1 MTYSPVTKAAIDAA
15 DEFIEAL
22 DEAWADIDESFHCD
36 DKDSEDKAERSE
48 KSSTVCSLNSIKHIP
63 KDVHIQNTMEIVSP
77 LAESHRINRV
87 EETNHKDEL
96 KNVRS
101 ELNMLKKEMETL
113 QDKEQDSETFI
124 NETNLKIGDVQH
136 ENMCSVCKE
145 RSSKAVVDKGIDTN
159 DENIPPSNDMESV
172 PKESLKAININLQR
186 KIDQLEEELQQTFQK
201 NTSLEKEL
209 SKSESQILQM
219 EQARLESK
227 TQQDEMKE
235 NYSNR
240 IKELIQQNLRS
251 QKHVKMAEEDANMAL
266 NMAKES
272 DAKRCEMELALET
285 VVKELELLKGIHV
298 EENYMDQSVPIQKE
312 CVWKTVGGKDSA
324 GILDESDGS
333 SAFSLES
340 LDNTHSPMNVSVR
353 NNDTTYK
360 TSNALDNDME
370 NGMIKV
376 HDIIRTSGMHLNLPG
391 KWFSKSR
398 PSEIDVHMESI
409 SKSYCM
415 LVENIIHQQRDEL
428 KELKEFCSYLEGK
441 LVG

>member
-22 DEAWADIDESFHCD
+22 DEAWADIDDSFDFD
-36 DKDSEDKAERSE
+36 DKDSGDKAQRSE
-48 KSSTVCSLNSIKHIP
+48 KSSTVCSLNSVKHIP

-96 KNVRS
+96 KNVRT
-101 ELNMLKKEMETL
+101 ELSMLKKEMETL
-113 QDKEQDSETFI
+113 QDKEQCSEI
-124 NETNLKIGDVQH
+124 EIEDVQH
-136 ENMCSVCKE
+136 ENVCSVCKE

-159 DENIPPSNDMESV
+159 DENIPPSNDIESV
-172 PKESLKAININLQR
+172 PKESLEAININLQK
-186 KIDQLEEELQQTFQK
+186 KIDQLEDELHQTFQK

-209 SKSESQILQM
+209 YKSESQILQM
-219 EQARLESK
+219 EQTMLVSK
-227 TQQDEMKE
+227 TQQNEMRE
-235 NYSNR
+235 NYCNR

-285 VVKELELLKGIHV
+285 VVKELELLKGVHV
-298 EENYMDQSVPIQKE
+298 EENPMDQSAPIQKQF
-312 CVWKTVGGKDSA
+312 VWKTVGGKDSA
-324 GILDESDGS
+324 SILDGSDGS

-353 NNDTTYK
+353 NNDTTYNK
-360 TSNALDNDME
+360 SNALDDDVN
-370 NGMIKV
+370 NRMIKV

-398 PSEIDVHMESI
+398 PSGIDVHTESI
-409 SKSYCM
+409 SKSYCV